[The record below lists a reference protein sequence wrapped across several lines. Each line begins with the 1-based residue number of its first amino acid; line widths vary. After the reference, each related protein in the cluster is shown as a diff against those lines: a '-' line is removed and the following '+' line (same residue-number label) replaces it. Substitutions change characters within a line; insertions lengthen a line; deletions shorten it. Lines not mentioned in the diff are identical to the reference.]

1 MDIHSLAAKLA
12 AEEGGLFF
20 LAGVDMG
27 RPEGKHATLTIHAA
41 EGTVNPEYEESLK
54 KAIAESDPDMDFQ
67 LRLHNS
73 EELYAPDSLEAF
85 ARLFRH
91 DHIVADPTGAFTR
104 VPELVKLAQ
113 KVSESLG
120 LAVRQTLWQAEFST
134 MAFVVEPSVAE
145 HTLAGESAVPETV
158 RESIEQLV
166 DEYAGRDLRKAIR
179 IVRVATRVPA
189 GNYVPIDNLS
199 VPPKP
204 AEASGFFKP
213 AGIVATLAALI
224 GFGLAPAAAATP
236 PIEGR
241 HVLAPGITG
250 LAGLTTLGEN
260 SLGNRNHYQAV
271 GGLRLYFGEAGVAI
285 VAAYG
290 PGSEQDNS
298 PSQRLFAVPGLS
310 KRNKGESEIPSDI
323 VPGVKKPIRIQSAS

>member
-1 MDIHSLAAKLA
+1 MDIRGLAVKLR

-20 LAGVDMG
+20 LAGLDAD
-27 RPEGKHATLTIHAA
+27 RSEGEHATLTIHAA

-54 KAIAESDPDMDFQ
+54 KAVAESDPDMGFR
-67 LRLHNS
+67 LCLHNS

-104 VPELVKLAQ
+104 VPELVELAQ
-113 KVSESLG
+113 TVSESLG

-134 MAFVVEPSVAE
+134 MAFVVDPSVAD
-145 HTLAGESAVPETV
+145 HTLAGESAVPEAV
-158 RESIEQLV
+158 RDAIEQLV
-166 DEYAGRDLRKAIR
+166 DEYAGPDLRKAIR
-179 IVRVATRVPA
+179 IVRVTTQVPA
-189 GNYVPIDNLS
+189 GKYVPIDNLS
-199 VPPKP
+199 APPKP
-204 AEASGFFKP
+204 AEAGGFFKP
-213 AGIVATLAALI
+213 AGIVAALAAFI
-224 GFGLAPAAAATP
+224 GFGLVPAAAATS
-236 PIEGR
+236 PIDDR
-241 HVLAPGITG
+241 HVFAPGITA

-290 PGSEQDNS
+290 PGSEQSNS
-298 PSQRLFAVPGLS
+298 TIQRLFAIPGLP
-310 KRNKGESEIPSDI
+310 KRDKSESEIPSDI
-323 VPGVKKPIRIQSAS
+323 IPGVKKPIRIQSAS